1 MNKPPYN
8 PFETIDARLAN
19 LEALTLDVLQ
29 SIRTATTATPEIGGI
44 ELAQEIT
51 RLSKAR
57 IYTLVSER
65 ALPHSKRG
73 NRLTFSRAE
82 LLSWVAAGH
91 RAEATIPPPPTTGKG
106 KRGASKKRGTAQ

>member
-1 MNKPPYN
+1 MTN
-8 PFETIDARLAN
+8 PFDLLNERLIK
-19 LEALTLDVLQ
+19 LEALTLEALDCL
-29 SIRTATTATPEIGGI
+29 RATTTATAAPAIGGI

-65 ALPHSKRG
+65 VLPHAKRG

-82 LLSWVAAGH
+82 LLAWVAAGH
-91 RAEATIPPPPTTGKG
+91 RGEVS
-106 KRGASKKRGTAQ
+106 ASK

>member
-1 MNKPPYN
+1 MNKPTYN

-29 SIRTATTATPEIGGI
+29 HVHTTATTVPEIGGI

-65 ALPHSKRG
+65 KLPHAKRG
-73 NRLTFSRAE
+73 NRLSFSRTE
-82 LLSWVAAGH
+82 LLDWVAAGH
-91 RAEATIPPPPTTGKG
+91 RGEVITPLTISTRKQDATKKG
-106 KRGASKKRGTAQ
+106 GTAQ